1 MYQTENKKETIFT
14 KEIKEKFSI
23 IKIMTFINIRDC
35 CLQIIEFSNKK
46 NSYLKMNEK
55 NREF

>member
-1 MYQTENKKETIFT
+1 
-14 KEIKEKFSI
+14 
-23 IKIMTFINIRDC
+23 MTFINIRDC

-55 NREF
+55 NREC